1 MSVLFNSHDK
11 EPPRLGLI
19 LLNALILLLFCI
31 FAVRFWYLQV
41 HRGQEYARLAL
52 ENQFRH
58 EQVFAPRGLVR
69 ARDGQL
75 VATNDPAY
83 SLALI
88 REDCRDVEATLA
100 AVSSWIGVPVEELM
114 AAFEKKRRKVKPFKP
129 LILVPDLSFE
139 QLATV
144 EAHALRWPGLEV
156 LTRSRR
162 NYNYGPLFAHV
173 LGYVAEAN
181 DAELEQ
187 NDELS
192 LGDSVGKLG
201 LERSLEDRLRG
212 IKGRQQIEVD
222 VTGRR
227 MAQTLLSKPQAGTD
241 LTLSIDLGLQALVD
255 EMMQGKEGV
264 VVVMNADTG
273 QVQALVSA
281 PTYDPNRFTAGI
293 SSKDWKEL
301 SDDPQH
307 PLLNRVTQSS
317 YPPGSV
323 FKLVMAGA
331 AFSEKMM
338 NVHET
343 VNCTGA
349 LRLGSHT
356 FHCWRRGG
364 HGSTAL
370 RKALIQ
376 SCDVYFYRL
385 GMKLGVDRISKF
397 SFAAGFGNPSGID
410 LPHEKGG
417 MIPTR
422 EWKLKRFGE
431 KWQKGEDLNF
441 AIGQGYTL
449 VTPLQVAKYIGAL
462 INGGKLLKPQLL
474 ADAPVTVQSML
485 PMNQADMDYIK
496 AAMVSTVEEPGGT
509 CWRARTPGVVAGAK
523 TGTAQVARLTE
534 EMRKLK
540 DEDIPYK
547 LRDHAWMAGFGEKDG
562 ERFSVAVMVEHGLHG
577 SSGAGPVVKAVLDYL
592 FLGKPGPM
600 GPRIDNPHLSN
611 EEGQ

>member
-1 MSVLFNSHDK
+1 MNVLFDSHDK
-11 EPPRLGLI
+11 EPPRLGLV
-19 LLNALILLLFCI
+19 LLHVLILVLFCI
-31 FAVRFWYLQV
+31 FAVRFWFLQV

-52 ENQFRH
+52 DNQFRQ
-58 EQVFAPRGLVR
+58 EQIFAPRGLVR

-100 AVSSWIGVPVEELM
+100 AISSWIGVPVEDLAKAYE
-114 AAFEKKRRKVKPFKP
+114 EKKKKVKRFKP

-162 NYNYGPLFAHV
+162 NYSFGPLFSHV

-181 DAELEQ
+181 DAELGK
-187 NDELS
+187 NPDLS
-192 LGDSVGKLG
+192 LGDNVGKLG
-201 LERSLEDRLRG
+201 LERALEDRLRG
-212 IKGRQQIEVD
+212 IKGRRQLEVD

-227 MAQTLLSKPQAGTD
+227 MAQTIVANPRAGKD
-241 LTLSIDLGLQALVD
+241 ISLSIDLGLQALVD
-255 EMMQGKEGV
+255 EMLQGKEGV
-264 VVVMNADTG
+264 VVVMNADNG

-281 PTYDPNRFTAGI
+281 PTYDTNRFTAGI

-301 SDDPQH
+301 SDDTQH

-338 NVHET
+338 NVQET
-343 VNCTGA
+343 ATCVGA
-349 LRLGSHT
+349 IRLGSHT

-364 HGSTAL
+364 HGTTAL
-370 RKALIQ
+370 KKALVQ

-397 SFAAGFGNPSGID
+397 SFAAGFGKPSGID

-417 MIPTR
+417 LIPTR
-422 EWKLKRFGE
+422 EWKLKRYAE

-449 VTPLQVAKYIGAL
+449 VTPLQIARYISAV
-462 INGGKLLKPQLL
+462 INGGKLLKPQLIK
-474 ADAPVTVQSML
+474 DEPVVVQSML
-485 PMNQADMDYIK
+485 PLEQKHMDYIK
-496 AAMVSTVEEPGGT
+496 MAMISTVEDQGGT

-534 EMRKLK
+534 ELRKLK

-547 LRDHAWMAGFGEKDG
+547 LRDHAWMAGFGEKGG
-562 ERFSVAVMVEHGLHG
+562 ERYAVAVMVEHGLHG

-592 FLGKPGPM
+592 FLGKSGPL
-600 GPRIDNPHLSN
+600 GARIDNPHLN
-611 EEGQ
+611 AEEG